1 MNDDEYDKDN
11 QNKIKIKQSNNTKYI
26 YIYVSTTLH
35 ALKVIHTYACP
46 FRLLK
51 KSKVVIIEAYRSHW
65 LYQVYTSK
73 SNALKN
79 YRLCKYYEDRIED
92 DTTTFVQLTVCR
104 DHHNL
109 LHIQS
114 K

>member
-51 KSKVVIIEAYRSHW
+51 KVKW
-65 LYQVYTSK
+65 L
-73 SNALKN
+73 L
-79 YRLCKYYEDRIED
+79 
-92 DTTTFVQLTVCR
+92 
-104 DHHNL
+104 
-109 LHIQS
+109 
-114 K
+114 

>member
-79 YRLCKYYEDRIED
+79 YRLCKYYE
-92 DTTTFVQLTVCR
+92 
-104 DHHNL
+104 
-109 LHIQS
+109 
-114 K
+114 